1 MWHCAALLVVRSGF
15 NWKPCMFSGGTGT
28 SKIFILL
35 HADELANYSLK
46 FCLLCL
52 VRNFGMPDGP
62 WLLGLCTP
70 VSFT

>member
-1 MWHCAALLVVRSGF
+1 
-15 NWKPCMFSGGTGT
+15 MFSGGTGT